1 MLEIIPK
8 AFPFNFEPIKQL
20 FLDLEIIFSLEKK
33 YLTFGLN
40 RERHAVWPSLIEL
53 FSIPKVSF
61 LLVNMSIVVFKSNK
75 EFKAPYRDSKPV
87 EPKSEFSKSVF
98 FLSISIGVWS
108 EVTKSIIPSFNPLI
122 NAFLCSSDLIG
133 GKTLNLV
140 SKSLS
145 LSSLKKDY

>member
-20 FLDLEIIFSLEKK
+20 FLDLEIIFSFKNS
-33 YLTFGLN
+33 YSIFGLN

-98 FLSISIGVWS
+98 F
-108 EVTKSIIPSFNPLI
+108 
-122 NAFLCSSDLIG
+122 
-133 GKTLNLV
+133 
-140 SKSLS
+140 
-145 LSSLKKDY
+145 